1 MKDHCQ
7 ATQENLIEVAGDI
20 GRLAEAE
27 RGHVGTCGGCAEV
40 AAGERALDGILTS
53 AVPPAD
59 TELQGRII
67 NLLPR
72 QLRQRR
78 RFRALLPVAAS
89 FALMLLGVY
98 GLGGVPGGSMLASV
112 PAWSA
117 QCWLSLASLLSDSG
131 VAFVA
136 VSRVVATSLPP
147 ALRLAAVGLLILGLA
162 GTVAAAA
169 RWRKVLAWQHN
180 D

>member
-1 MKDHCQ
+1 MENHCQ
-7 ATQENLIEVAGDI
+7 TTQENLIEVAGDI

-27 RGHVGTCGGCAEV
+27 RGHVGTCTGCAEV
-40 AAGERALDGILTS
+40 ATGERALHGILVS

-67 NLLPR
+67 KLLPR
-72 QLRQRR
+72 QRLQRR

-89 FALMLLGVY
+89 FTFILLGVS
-98 GLGGVPGGSMLASV
+98 GLGAVPGGSMLASL

-117 QCWLSLASLLSDSG
+117 QCWLSLLGLLNDSG
-131 VAFVA
+131 VAFMA
-136 VSRVVATSLPP
+136 ASRVVATSLPP
-147 ALRLAAVGLLILGLA
+147 AFHLAAAGLMIIGLA
-162 GTVAAAA
+162 GTVAATA
-169 RWRKVLAWQHN
+169 RWRRVLAWQHS